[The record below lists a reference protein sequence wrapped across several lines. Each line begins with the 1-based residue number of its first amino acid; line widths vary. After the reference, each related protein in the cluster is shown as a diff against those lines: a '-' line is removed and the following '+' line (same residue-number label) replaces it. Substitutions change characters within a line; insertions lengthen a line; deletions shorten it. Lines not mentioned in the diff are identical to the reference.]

1 MDFFKKTRRVIIFF
15 IKIIFFVVL
24 TGSFFLIMGIKLPQL
39 LRPSRTLAVTLLIW
53 LVVEVALL
61 GVYGSF
67 DIGKRKSKPIISSIG
82 LATVLTDIVSY
93 VQLLIMSTNEVN
105 GFRFRLDNF
114 GLFIGTVIVHI
125 IIIFI
130 FTYFGNWVYFKLND
144 PEKCVLIT
152 SGADYFG
159 EAVHAIGKFK
169 KQYDVT
175 YVCDYRSRDY
185 LEQILKCDTVFL
197 YALPVKERT
206 EIIEFCYNH
215 LKNVYFNPE
224 VADISEMYAKH
235 VLIDDISFV
244 YEPVKQ
250 LDPWQRFIKRVMD
263 IIVSVICLVL
273 ASPVM
278 LFIAIWIK
286 ADDGGKVIYKQKR
299 ATLNGTVFDVYKF
312 RTMKP
317 NDENHPV
324 VSDDDRITKA
334 GAALRKY
341 RLDELP
347 QFINVL
353 KGEMS
358 LVGPRPE
365 MLDNV
370 FLYIKE
376 CPEFTYRFRVKA
388 GITGYAQIAGKYN
401 TTPQN
406 KLILDMMYIEHYSI
420 FRDIKLLLQTLIVL
434 FKKDSTEAFDENGI
448 AGLSAAEVEKYRSFM
463 EKYWKDDIEA
473 AGVKEQE

>member
-1 MDFFKKTRRVIIFF
+1 MDFLQKTKKVIIFL
-15 IKIIFFVVL
+15 IKAVFFASLV
-24 TGSFFLIMGIKLPQL
+24 GSFFLIMGIRLPQL
-39 LRPSRTLAVTLLIW
+39 LRPSRTLAVTLLIY
-53 LVVEVALL
+53 VVVGVALL

-93 VQLLIMSTNEVN
+93 IQLLIMSTNETN
-105 GFRFRLDNF
+105 GFKFRLENF
-114 GLFIGTVIVHI
+114 GLFIVTVAVHI
-125 IIIFI
+125 ILIVI
-130 FTYFGNWVYFKLND
+130 FTYFGNWVFFKLND

-152 SGADYFG
+152 SGVDYFG
-159 EAVHAIGKFK
+159 EAISAIGKFK
-169 KQYDVT
+169 KQFDV
-175 YVCDYRSRDY
+175 VFICDYRSRDY
-185 LEQILKCDTVFL
+185 LEQIVKCDTVFL
-197 YALPVKERT
+197 YSVPVKERT

-250 LDPWQRFIKRVMD
+250 LNLGQRFIKRSMD
-263 IIVSVICLVL
+263 IIISIICLIVL
-273 ASPVM
+273 SPVM
-278 LFIAIWIK
+278 LIIAIRIK

-299 ATLNGTVFDVYKF
+299 ATINGRVFDVYKF

-317 NDENHPV
+317 NDENHPA

-334 GAALRKY
+334 GASLRKY
-341 RLDELP
+341 RLDEIP
-347 QFINVL
+347 QFLNVL

-376 CPEFTYRFRVKA
+376 CPEFSYRFRVKA

-401 TTPQN
+401 TTPMN

-434 FKKDSTEAFDENGI
+434 FKKDSTEAF
-448 AGLSAAEVEKYRSFM
+448 
-463 EKYWKDDIEA
+463 
-473 AGVKEQE
+473 